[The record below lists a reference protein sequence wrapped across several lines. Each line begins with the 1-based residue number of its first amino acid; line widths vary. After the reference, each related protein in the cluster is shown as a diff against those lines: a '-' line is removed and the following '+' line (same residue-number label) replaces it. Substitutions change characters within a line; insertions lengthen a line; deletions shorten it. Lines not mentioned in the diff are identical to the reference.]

1 MLSLVRR
8 RTTAAAPYAPAA
20 KRPFALTLDQQFLYP
35 SRSHVQ
41 VLTDVRRA
49 LQQREGLVVVT
60 GGPGT
65 GKTLLCRALLSELG
79 AGACVSVV
87 LDPRVT
93 VEDLLLHVL
102 ADFGAISSP
111 RQLAATGSPTRHQL
125 MRALQQF
132 LASLIPIWGCAVL
145 VIDEAQDLDPAVLEQ
160 LRLLLNFETEEAKLL
175 QIVLI
180 GQPRLQ
186 GVLQAPSLQQLDAR
200 VARRCVLEPLD
211 GDEVGKYID
220 HRLHMARHLPTPS
233 DVITIDA
240 DTPGS
245 SGLYHAL
252 SFTPAAVRS
261 IAQRSQG
268 VPRAINVLCDRA
280 IEIAIDRGS
289 PCVDWRIARAA
300 ATRIQ
305 SPGFSRQHGWPASRR
320 RMATAAAVTA
330 ALGLGGWSLRGGSPA
345 PVVPA
350 PPVVFAA
357 ASASLALNESFDV
370 KPLQVAGSY
379 NVRVGSFRW
388 AASAMELTE
397 KLQATGLPAFT
408 LVEERG
414 MHQVIVGPYLSEA
427 EIMAVVRRLAGNGFA
442 SRDVFVEYFEADA
455 EGGAVSREQREAQL
469 RRPGTRP

>member
-8 RTTAAAPYAPAA
+8 RTSAVAPYHPAA

-41 VLTDVRRA
+41 VLSEVRRA

-111 RQLAATGSPTRHQL
+111 RQLAAPGAPTRHQL

-145 VIDEAQDLDPAVLEQ
+145 VVDEAQDLDPAVLEQ

-180 GQPRLQ
+180 GHPRLRS
-186 GVLQAPSLQQLDAR
+186 VLQATSLQQLDAR
-200 VARRCVLEPLD
+200 VARRCVLQPLD
-211 GDEVGKYID
+211 PDEVGKYID
-220 HRLHMARHLPTPS
+220 HRLRTARHLPSPS
-233 DVITIDA
+233 DVITFDA
-240 DTPGS
+240 EGPDISSPG
-245 SGLYHAL
+245 YAVP
-252 SFTPAAVRS
+252 FTPAAVRS
-261 IAQRSQG
+261 IAVRSQG
-268 VPRAINVLCDRA
+268 IPRAINVLCDRA
-280 IEIAIDRGS
+280 LEIAVEQESR
-289 PCVDWRIARAA
+289 CVDWRIARAA
-300 ATRIQ
+300 AARIHV
-305 SPGFSRQHGWPASRR
+305 SGAGRLPGWPAASRGL
-320 RMATAAAVTA
+320 AAAAAVTA

-357 ASASLALNESFDV
+357 STAPLALNESFDV

-397 KLQATGLPAFT
+397 KLQASGLPAFT
-408 LVEERG
+408 RLEPRG
-414 MHQVIVGPYLSEA
+414 MHQVIVGPYLSEG
-427 EIMAVVRRLAGNGFA
+427 EIVAVVKHLAGAGFA

-455 EGGAVSREQREAQL
+455 EEDADSREGRGAL

>member
-1 MLSLVRR
+1 MLSLVRH
-8 RTTAAAPYAPAA
+8 RTTAVAPYAEAA

-35 SRSHVQ
+35 SRSHVN
-41 VLTDVRRA
+41 VMTDVRRA

-65 GKTLLCRALLSELG
+65 GKTLLCRALLGELG

-186 GVLQAPSLQQLDAR
+186 TVLEAPSLQQLDAR
-200 VARRCVLEPLD
+200 VARRCSLEPL
-211 GDEVGKYID
+211 GVDEVGKYID
-220 HRLHMARHLPTPS
+220 HRLRMARHLPTPS

-240 DTPGS
+240 DGPDGFS
-245 SGLYHAL
+245 PYSAL
-252 SFTPAAVRS
+252 SFTPAAVRL
-261 IAQRSQG
+261 IAMRSRG

-280 IEIAIDRGS
+280 IEIGVERGAR
-289 PCVDWRIARAA
+289 CVDWRIARAA
-300 ATRIQ
+300 AARIQ
-305 SPGFSRQHGWPASRR
+305 LPAIGRSPGWPASKRR
-320 RMATAAAVTA
+320 IAAAAAVTA
-330 ALGLGGWSLRGGSPA
+330 AMGLGGWSLRGGSSP

-357 ASASLALNESFDV
+357 AGAPRALTESFDV

-397 KLQATGLPAFT
+397 RLQATGLPAFT
-408 LVEERG
+408 RLEPRG
-414 MHQVIVGPYLSEA
+414 MHQVIVGPYLSEM
-427 EIMAVVRRLAGNGFA
+427 EIMAVVKRLAGSGFTGH
-442 SRDVFVEYFEADA
+442 DVFAEYFDADA
-455 EGGAVSREQREAQL
+455 EDAVPRDQRGAQL
-469 RRPGTRP
+469 PRPAGTRP